1 MSEID
6 AQILRE
12 LMKNAQ
18 TPFSRIAK
26 KLGIS
31 SSTVKKRYE
40 KMKNEGTI
48 MQSSITIDLSKL
60 GYQGKVFLM
69 ITNAPKQDKSTT
81 INALKRIPNVFV
93 ITEIIG
99 DCDVLAIAPVI
110 DLKSVKALVDE
121 IKKVPSVDRVEVSLI
136 SDTMFPINSRFGETL
151 VKKE

>member
-48 MQSSITIDLSKL
+48 MQSSIRIDLSKL

-110 DLKSVKALVDE
+110 DLKSIKALVDE
-121 IKKVPSVDRVEVSLI
+121 IKKVPSVDLVEVALI
-136 SDTMFPINSRFGETL
+136 DDTAFPINSRFDESLT
-151 VKKE
+151 KKR